1 MKDFNDDLHVDFDSD
16 THERVAKFTTY
27 LHNGKEVPRAV
38 RCKTQERL
46 MQRVA
51 QIRSY
56 VNR

>member
-1 MKDFNDDLHVDFDSD
+1 MKDFNDDLHVYFDDS
-16 THERVAKFTTY
+16 TQEWVAEFTTY
-27 LHNGKEVPRAV
+27 LHSGKEVPRAV

-46 MQRVA
+46 MARVA